1 MTLTSV
7 ELIPRDAETLLRDAN
22 EVARLFPDAGM
33 INIPDLLRFPLRS
46 WEAARLVRPVF
57 ARVVPH
63 IRAIDIAP
71 DAPLPGV
78 DDPDLREVLVV
89 KGDPPSDLRH
99 RTYPNSSESVI
110 ARYRREAPHLD
121 VYAAFD
127 PYRRAPY
134 QEMEAIA
141 RKKEAGAIGF
151 FTQPIFDLPMLD
163 LCMNWLDGEN
173 VFWGISPVVG
183 PKSRSYWET
192 TNHVIFPHGFEPT
205 LEANIT
211 FARRMMD
218 VVARAG
224 GNTYLMPLR
233 VNLERYLTPLRRDQG
248 VSN

>member
-7 ELIPRDAETLLRDAN
+7 ELIPRDPETLLRDAR
-22 EVARLFPDAGM
+22 EVSEVFPDAQM

-46 WEAARLVRPVF
+46 WEAAALVRPVF
-57 ARVVPH
+57 SRVVPH

-71 DAPLPGV
+71 DGPLPGAE
-78 DDPDLREVLVV
+78 DEGLREVLVV
-89 KGDPPSDLRH
+89 QGDPPSDLKH
-99 RTYPNSSESVI
+99 RTYPNTTESI
-110 ARYRREAPHLD
+110 ITRYRREAPHLT

-141 RKKEAGAIGF
+141 RKKDAGAAGL
-151 FTQPIFDLPMLD
+151 FTQPVFDMRMLD
-163 LCMNWLDGEN
+163 LCMNWLHGEN

-192 TNHVIFPHGFEPT
+192 TNHVIFPPHFEPT
-205 LEANIT
+205 IEANIA
-211 FARRMMD
+211 FARQMMEA
-218 VVARAG
+218 VARAG

-233 VNLERYLTPLRRDQG
+233 VNLARYLTPLRKE
-248 VSN
+248 